1 MKYLLMVAVI
11 VGGLFM
17 FMQNSSAENLMSY
30 EKLQAKINAQESFVL
45 LDVRTLDEYNSG
57 HIPTAVLLPHD
68 EISSKAETL
77 VNDKSKEIVV
87 YCRSGR
93 RSALAAEALTKLG
106 YTNVQDF
113 GGISRWQGAL
123 EK

>member
-1 MKYLLMVAVI
+1 MKYLLMVAVVI
-11 VGGLFM
+11 GGLFM
-17 FMQNSSAENLMSY
+17 FMQNSRAENLLSY
-30 EKLQAKINAQESFVL
+30 EQLQAKITAQEDFVL
-45 LDVRTLDEYNSG
+45 LDVRSLDEYNSG

-68 EISSKAETL
+68 EINSKAEAL
-77 VNDKSKEIVV
+77 LSDKNKEIVV

-93 RSALAAEALTKLG
+93 RSAIAAEALGKLG